1 MRQPTA
7 KAIFFFVG
15 ILGVGYAI
23 GLPVMTGIM
32 GLPLNLIT
40 FLNLS
45 AFAFLFAVL
54 MTIWLDRPLEL
65 ELFNWPEKKP
75 GVTQRRAEEEVV
87 VPPPP
92 PVQPQRELREGG
104 PDYYPQV
111 KPGALFPHETP
122 SEHWDVDFSDSKQV
136 YQGSELPLWI
146 LAGWAIFLIWAI
158 VYLVSGLPTAF

>member
-1 MRQPTA
+1 MRQPTP

-32 GLPLNLIT
+32 RLPLNLIT

-54 MTIWLDRPLEL
+54 LTIWLDHPLEL
-65 ELFNWPEKKP
+65 ELFKWPEKKP
-75 GVTQRRAEEEVV
+75 RITHHKADEEIV
-87 VPPPP
+87 VPPL
-92 PVQPQRELREGG
+92 VQPQREAPTEG
-104 PDYYPQV
+104 PDYYPQI
-111 KPGALFPHETP
+111 KPGALFPHEAP
-122 SEHWDVDFSDSKQV
+122 SEHWNVDFGDSKQV
-136 YQGSELPLWI
+136 YQGSELPAWI
-146 LAGWAIFLIWAI
+146 LAGWAVFLIWAI

>member
-7 KAIFFFVG
+7 KAIFFFLG

-23 GLPVMTGIM
+23 GLPVMTGILQM
-32 GLPLNLIT
+32 PLNLVN

-65 ELFNWPEKKP
+65 ELFKWPEPKP
-75 GVTQRRAEEEVV
+75 KASQRPSEAEAPLAA
-87 VPPPP
+87 VPPPAP
-92 PVQPQRELREGG
+92 AREPSPA
-104 PDYYPQV
+104 PDYYPRV
-111 KPGALFPHETP
+111 ESGRLFPHETP
-122 SEHWDVDFSDSKQV
+122 SEHWDVDFGDGKQV
-136 YQGSELPLWI
+136 YQGSELPVWI
-146 LAGWAIFLIWAI
+146 LAGWAVFIIWAI

>member
-7 KAIFFFVG
+7 KAIFFFLG

-23 GLPVMTGIM
+23 GLPVMTGILQM
-32 GLPLNLIT
+32 PLNLVN

-65 ELFNWPEKKP
+65 ELFKW
-75 GVTQRRAEEEVV
+75 
-87 VPPPP
+87 VPPATVTP
-92 PVQPQRELREGG
+92 PVPAQEPSPA
-104 PDYYPQV
+104 PDYYPRV
-111 KPGALFPHETP
+111 EPGHLFPHETP
-122 SEHWDVDFSDSKQV
+122 SEHWDVDFGDGKQV

-146 LAGWAIFLIWAI
+146 LAGWAVFIIWAI